1 MTNFLVLNKKVVDG
15 VTIATFTAS
24 DSVDISTA
32 SGYSVQFIWTGTP
45 TGTLSIKASND
56 NSSFSTVATVLTGGA
71 AGNSITNIEKAHYP
85 FVRVEYTHTSGAGT
99 LTVYVSGK
107 NI

>member
-1 MTNFLVLNKKVVDG
+1 MTNFLVLNKKIVDG

-24 DSVDISTA
+24 DSVNISDA
-32 SGYSVQFIWTGTP
+32 SGYAVQMIWTGTP
-45 TGTLSIKASND
+45 TGTLTIKGSND
-56 NSSFSTVATVLTGGA
+56 NSTFGTVATVATGGA
-71 AGNSITNIEKAHYP
+71 SGNSLTNIEKAHYA